1 MLPIQILIIFQR
13 ILLYITKKYIM
24 WISGIHSLSES
35 IQAYIFGAFMI
46 FVGIIIQC
54 VVIKKLSIRDN
65 FKGFPGTVFPFLGTV
80 LAYLAVYYVLK

>member
-1 MLPIQILIIFQR
+1 MVL
-13 ILLYITKKYIM
+13 
-24 WISGIHSLSES
+24 
-35 IQAYIFGAFMI
+35 
-46 FVGIIIQC
+46 GIIIQC

>member
-1 MLPIQILIIFQR
+1 
-13 ILLYITKKYIM
+13 M

-46 FVGIIIQC
+46 FVGIIIQS
-54 VVIKKLSIRDN
+54 VVIKKLSIREN